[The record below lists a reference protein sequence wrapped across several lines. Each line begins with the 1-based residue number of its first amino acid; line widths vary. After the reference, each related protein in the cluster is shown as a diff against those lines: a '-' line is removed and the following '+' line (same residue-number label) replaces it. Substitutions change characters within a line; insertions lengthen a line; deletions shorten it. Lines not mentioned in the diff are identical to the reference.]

1 MVKVLQDIWI
11 ITDGGISCF
20 TRVFNKNLN
29 EQLFA
34 ALLSALNI
42 FAEEVTQGG
51 LTNFEIQNN
60 RFTIMKEKG
69 FIFVSKSSK
78 KIKENKVNEELEKVK
93 KKFFD
98 KYKGIVLDDW
108 DGDISI
114 FEDFEKSIMDTLENP
129 IKKFWHDL

>member
-98 KYKGIVLDDW
+98 KYKEIVLNDW

-114 FEDFEKSIMDTLENP
+114 FEDFEKSIANTLENP

>member
-20 TRVFNKNLN
+20 THVFDKELN
-29 EQLFA
+29 EQLFG

-42 FAEEVTQGG
+42 FAEEVTKGG
-51 LTNFEIQNN
+51 LTNFEIQDN

-78 KIKENKVNEELEKVK
+78 KIKEKKVNSELEKVK
-93 KKFFD
+93 RKFFD
-98 KYKGIVLDDW
+98 KYQGPLLDDW

-114 FEDFEKSIMDTLENP
+114 FEDFEKSIEDTLEDP

>member
-114 FEDFEKSIMDTLENP
+114 FEDFEKSIKDTLEDP

>member
-29 EQLFA
+29 EQLFG

-98 KYKGIVLDDW
+98 KYKEIVLDDW

-114 FEDFEKSIMDTLENP
+114 FEDFEKSIMDTLEDP